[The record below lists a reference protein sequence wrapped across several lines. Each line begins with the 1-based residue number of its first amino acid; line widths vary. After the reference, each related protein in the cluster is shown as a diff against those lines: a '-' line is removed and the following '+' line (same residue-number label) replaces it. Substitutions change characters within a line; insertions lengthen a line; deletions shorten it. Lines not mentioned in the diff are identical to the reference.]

1 MSVSFESETIPLP
14 PMAKKTKYLTV
25 REVQNAYEIVILS
38 KNVHPE
44 LEEELDSV
52 MHMLFFQTRSHIQ
65 MDLSNLPYLPL
76 TLLTKLLNIARDLR
90 LKKRVLVL
98 LGLPL
103 SGYIYLKRFGLI
115 RLVFP
120 SEAILRESHRVP
132 RG

>member
-1 MSVSFESETIPLP
+1 
-14 PMAKKTKYLTV
+14 MAKKTKYLTV

-38 KNVHPE
+38 KEVHPE
-44 LEEELDSV
+44 LEEEMDSV
-52 MHMLFFQTRSHIQ
+52 MHMLFFQTRAHIQ

-76 TLLTKLLNIARDLR
+76 TLLTKLLNMARDLR

-103 SGYIYLKRFGLI
+103 SGYSYLKRFGLI
-115 RLVFP
+115 RLIFP
-120 SEAILRESHRVP
+120 SETILRESQREP

>member
-1 MSVSFESETIPLP
+1 
-14 PMAKKTKYLTV
+14 MAKKTKYLNV

-38 KNVHPE
+38 KKVHNE
-44 LEEELDSV
+44 LEEEMDSV

-65 MDLSNLPYLPL
+65 MDLSNLPYLPI

-103 SGYIYLKRFGLI
+103 SSYMYLKRFGLI

-120 SEAILRESHRVP
+120 SEAILRESQRQP

>member
-1 MSVSFESETIPLP
+1 
-14 PMAKKTKYLTV
+14 MAKKTKYLTV

-38 KNVHPE
+38 KKVHNE
-44 LEEELDSV
+44 LEEELDSI

-65 MDLSNLPYLPL
+65 MDLSTLPYLPL
-76 TLLTKLLNIARDLR
+76 SLLTKLLNMARDLR

-98 LGLPL
+98 VGLPI
-103 SGYIYLKRFGLI
+103 SSYMYLKRFDLI

-120 SEAILRESHRVP
+120 SESILRESHRQP

>member
-1 MSVSFESETIPLP
+1 
-14 PMAKKTKYLTV
+14 MAKKTKYLSV

-38 KNVHPE
+38 KEVHLE

-76 TLLTKLLNIARDLR
+76 TLLTKLLNMARDLR

-98 LGLPL
+98 LGLPV
-103 SGYIYLKRFGLI
+103 SSYIYLKRFDLI

-120 SEAILRESHRVP
+120 SPAILRESHRDP

>member
-1 MSVSFESETIPLP
+1 
-14 PMAKKTKYLTV
+14 MAKKTKYLTV

-38 KNVHPE
+38 KTVHAE
-44 LEEELDSV
+44 LEEEMDSV

-76 TLLTKLLNIARDLR
+76 SLLTKLLNMARDLR

-120 SEAILRESHRVP
+120 SDAILRESHRVP

>member
-1 MSVSFESETIPLP
+1 
-14 PMAKKTKYLTV
+14 MAKKTKYLTV
-25 REVQNAYEIVILS
+25 REVQNAYEILILS

-103 SGYIYLKRFGLI
+103 SSYIYLKRFGLI

-120 SEAILRESHRVP
+120 SEATLRESHRGP